1 MPAAYPTSYNDP
13 DISRSSFESTKLN
26 SQLSLYLSM
35 TEYAE
40 LPKGEFLARRS
51 TFFQH
56 NEGLTV
62 NEVFLPNFWRE
73 LSKHPLKQQLSF

>member
-1 MPAAYPTSYNDP
+1 
-13 DISRSSFESTKLN
+13 
-26 SQLSLYLSM
+26 M

-73 LSKHPLKQQLSF
+73 LAKHPLKQQLSF